1 MPLSEIFYASWPQW
15 KIIMSAS
22 AILQPIFV
30 IPPEMGFHQERKFLK
45 MSECTHDCSTCGAD
59 CSSREAQQPQ
69 FEQLNEL
76 SRVGKVIAVAS
87 GKGGVGKSTVTSLL
101 ATIMQRR
108 GYRTAILDADL
119 TGPSIPKN
127 FGLKGLATG
136 RGEYIFPMES
146 LTGISIMSVNLLL
159 EDPTAPVVWRGP
171 VLGGVINQFWKD
183 VVWNDIDYMFID
195 MPPGTGDVPLTVF
208 QTIPVDGLITVTSP
222 QSVVSLVVNKA
233 VRMAEL
239 MNIPMLGIIEN
250 MSYYKCPDCGKE
262 LKVFGDSHLE
272 EVAVQHHLPVLGRL
286 PIDQSIV
293 AAADEGEIERVQGD
307 WLDAALNAIEALGKN

>member
-1 MPLSEIFYASWPQW
+1 
-15 KIIMSAS
+15 
-22 AILQPIFV
+22 
-30 IPPEMGFHQERKFLK
+30 
-45 MSECTHDCSTCGAD
+45 
-59 CSSREAQQPQ
+59 
-69 FEQLNEL
+69 
-76 SRVGKVIAVAS
+76 
-87 GKGGVGKSTVTSLL
+87 
-101 ATIMQRR
+101 
-108 GYRTAILDADL
+108 
-119 TGPSIPKN
+119 
-127 FGLKGLATG
+127 
-136 RGEYIFPMES
+136 
-146 LTGISIMSVNLLL
+146 
-159 EDPTAPVVWRGP
+159 
-171 VLGGVINQFWKD
+171 
-183 VVWNDIDYMFID
+183 MFID